1 MADHKDLE
9 HAPAYVLHD
18 ERGHDAASD
27 ISHGKKNGAIVD
39 ADVDAGGHHRIVSVA
54 NDTTDGESFDQVPE
68 SQRRLSTFSAIMLA
82 VGRIIGTGIFAT
94 PASILGSVGSPGM
107 ALILWVIGAIIAAAG
122 AAVYAEWGTALPRSG
137 GEKNYLEYFFR
148 RPLFLISCVYAAN
161 AALLGWPSG
170 NSVFAGEMILSAAGQ
185 EVTQWNQRA
194 IGLGVITFAL
204 LVHSIV
210 PKWGI
215 RLQNA
220 LGVFKLVVLLFIIFS
235 GFVALGGHI
244 PHLPPGTEKPHNLRN
259 AFAGTKT
266 SANAFV
272 TALYNVIW
280 SFIGYSNLNYALS
293 EVRHPVRTLKRALPI
308 SIGIIAVLYI
318 LVNIAFFAA
327 IPKEDILTSN
337 RLVAALFMRNMFGES
352 AEKAVSVLIALSA
365 IGNVL
370 AVLFSQGRINQ
381 ELGREGVLPLSA
393 LWASN
398 KPFGAP
404 AAGLALQWAVSLIV
418 MLAPPPGDAYGF
430 LLNLISY
437 PLNVFNTLISG
448 ALLVLHIKKRHYGQ
462 AWTPPFSAPLPVVA
476 FFFLASLFLVIAPLV
491 PPEAGGEPYK
501 SLPYWLH
508 VVVGFGILAA
518 GGVYWVIWTLILP
531 RLGGYRLERHEEV
544 SSDGITRNVFRRVYS
559 RHE

>member
-1 MADHKDLE
+1 MT
-9 HAPAYVLHD
+9 VHD
-18 ERGHDAASD
+18 EHELPHERDDAGSIKKASKLD
-27 ISHGKKNGAIVD
+27 VAVEDHQHHIVD
-39 ADVDAGGHHRIVSVA
+39 AVHDS
-54 NDTTDGESFDQVPE
+54 TDGESFDRVPD
-68 SQRRLSTFSAIMLA
+68 SQRRISTFSAIMLA

-94 PASILGSVGSPGM
+94 PASILRSVGSPGM
-107 ALILWVIGAIIAAAG
+107 ALILWVIGTIIAGCG

-137 GEKNYLEYFFR
+137 GEKNYLEYYFR
-148 RPLFLISCVYAAN
+148 RPLFLVSCVYAAN

-170 NSVFAGEMILSAAGQ
+170 NSVFAGEMILSAAGK
-185 EVTQWNQRA
+185 EVTQWNQRG
-194 IGLGVITFAL
+194 IGLAVITFAL
-204 LVHSIV
+204 LVHSLA

-220 LGVFKLVVLLFIIFS
+220 LGVFKIFVLLFIIFS

-244 PHLPPGTEKPHNLRN
+244 KHLPEGTPVPHNLRN
-259 AFAGTKT
+259 AFAGTRT

-272 TALYNVIW
+272 SALYNVIW
-280 SFIGYSNLNYALS
+280 SYIGYSNLNYALS

-308 SIGIIAVLYI
+308 TIGTIAILYI

-337 RLVAALFMRNMFGES
+337 RLVAALFMRNMFGPS

-381 ELGREGVLPLSA
+381 ELGREGVLPFSA

-398 KPFGAP
+398 RPFGAP

-418 MLAPPPGDAYGF
+418 MLAPPPGDAYSF

-448 ALLVLHIKKRHYGQ
+448 ALLALHIKKRHYGE
-462 AWTPPFSAPLPVVA
+462 AWTPPFAAPLPVVA
-476 FFFLASLFLVIAPLV
+476 FFFVASLFLVIAPLV
-491 PPEAGGEPYK
+491 PPEEGAEPYA

-508 VVVGFGILAA
+508 VVVGFAILAA
-518 GGVYWVIWTLILP
+518 GGAYWVVWTLVLP
-531 RLGGYRLERHEEV
+531 RLGGYRLERKEEL
-544 SSDGITRNVFRRVYS
+544 SSDSITRNVFRRVYTKEA
-559 RHE
+559 HLH